1 MAASLLRP
9 ILTRAAQRAGAGIVA
24 VVVAVA
30 LAVGTVL
37 GLLGAVI
44 VLEGQLG
51 SPGPAL
57 ALDAP
62 ANQAPALAAS
72 PLQRRLAQWPDWGLP
87 APLPRPGS
95 TDLLYP
101 EWFEGTWQVSSSDG
115 AQYAVRFMASP
126 AGVVGDRAF
135 NAAAVGRAVL
145 GEQLRSVANDPSN
158 PNRQIARLQAATGP
172 AIRLESTVV
181 GRRREELGR
190 DGLLVDELALQI
202 VHGGGE
208 PAVSR
213 VETLSRF
220 ERQGNAAIAVTQWQA
235 SYPSPAA
242 GLRAQARSTN
252 QLTLRLERTE

>member
-9 ILTRAAQRAGAGIVA
+9 ILARAVQRAGAGIVA

-30 LAVGTVL
+30 VEVAMVLAMLGT
-37 GLLGAVI
+37 GI

-57 ALDAP
+57 ALEAP
-62 ANQAPALAAS
+62 AGQTQAPAAS
-72 PLQRRLAQWPDWGLP
+72 PLQRRLAQWPDWALP

-115 AQYAVRFMASP
+115 AEYAVRFMASP

-145 GEQLRSVANDPSN
+145 GEQLRSVANDPTN
-158 PNRQIARLQAATGP
+158 PNRQIARLQAAAGP
-172 AIRLESTVV
+172 AISLESTVV

-202 VHGGGE
+202 VHGRGD

-220 ERQGNAAIAVTQWQA
+220 ERQGNAMIAVTQWQA
-235 SYPSPAA
+235 SYPSPAE

-252 QLTLRLERTE
+252 QLTLRLERRE